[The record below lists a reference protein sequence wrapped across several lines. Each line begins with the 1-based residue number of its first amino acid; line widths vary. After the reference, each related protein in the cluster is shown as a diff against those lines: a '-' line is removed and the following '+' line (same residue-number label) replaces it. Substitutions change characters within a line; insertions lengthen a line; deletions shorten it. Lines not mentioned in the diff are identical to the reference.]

1 MRVEIQRI
9 IVFPFIDLGQD
20 PFLMPSRLAQ
30 GRPSGIFFFIQLL
43 PINEFMGG
51 RFIVAATGGPTIE

>member
-9 IVFPFIDLGQD
+9 MVFPFIDLGQY
-20 PFLMPSRLAQ
+20 PFLMPSRLVQ
-30 GRPSGIFFFIQLL
+30 PLGNLVFFFQLL
-43 PINEFMGG
+43 PINELMGG